1 LKKKFSDSSTKAST
15 SKIIELSA
23 KNSSPIEVDLLVA
36 TSPKIWA
43 DDNNDVVSLES
54 NDEYKL
60 DNWTLSNQLYVP
72 FSF

>member
-1 LKKKFSDSSTKAST
+1 LKKKFSDSSTKTST

-36 TSPKIWA
+36 TSPKMWA